1 MNTCPIPSTEM
12 NFETQRKMALSPD
25 PLDIQSRERE
35 RQTDRNRDKERD
47 RELHMKICKIEQGG

>member
-1 MNTCPIPSTEM
+1 M

-25 PLDIQSRERE
+25 PLDIQSRERD